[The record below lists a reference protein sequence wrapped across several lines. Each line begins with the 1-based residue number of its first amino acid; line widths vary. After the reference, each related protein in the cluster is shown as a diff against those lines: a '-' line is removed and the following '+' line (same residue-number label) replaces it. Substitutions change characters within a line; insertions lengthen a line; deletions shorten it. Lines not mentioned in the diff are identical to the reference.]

1 MEFEDDVDL
10 RSDNPPANT
19 PKEPVTLTLAGYEA
33 QWVYERV
40 AQIIA
45 AQATQ
50 EVRRQAEK
58 TVLETVSVEVER
70 YVEEQLSARITSE
83 VDSII
88 AEGWTQT
95 DSYGY
100 GSKKMTIRERI
111 NESLKASGNGGYNNG
126 SNRSINGLAEKAIE
140 AAVVAEFKEVQPS
153 IRAMI
158 DKTVKDKLAQS
169 LKSALG
175 LS

>member
-10 RSDNPPANT
+10 RSDNPPANA

-50 EVRRQAEK
+50 EVLWQAEK

-95 DSYGY
+95 DSYG
-100 GSKKMTIRERI
+100 GSNKMTIRERI
-111 NESLKASGNGGYNNG
+111 NESLKASGNGG
-126 SNRSINGLAEKAIE
+126 RSIKGLVEKAIE